1 MKRESV
7 RAWLMRPL
15 TRCLAF
21 IVLSLIGIGAAR
33 AWLGEHSVLIGALSG
48 MGITYLAAH
57 WFLCRPSARERSQQ
71 AKLFLSEHWRVFV
84 QLALYAL
91 AFAYLIVDRHQP
103 SEPAVARVLD
113 VYKRQT
119 QTSAW

>member
-48 MGITYLAAH
+48 MGTVSYTHLTLPTKA
-57 WFLCRPSARERSQQ
+57 
-71 AKLFLSEHWRVFV
+71 
-84 QLALYAL
+84 
-91 AFAYLIVDRHQP
+91 
-103 SEPAVARVLD
+103 
-113 VYKRQT
+113 
-119 QTSAW
+119 